1 MTEFNTTITTTN
13 TTTTN
18 TTINNNINVFDFI
31 KDPQKLNLLIQAN
44 EILKINKGT
53 KNTIVFVYSA
63 PKVGSTSIVSSL
75 RIFGLDKVDI
85 IHIHDEEMLKVLA
98 HIKDIT
104 VNELILFN
112 KYLGK
117 NIYVINV
124 YRSPIERKISAF
136 FEKIGGYH
144 FNNHDQNVNNYNIT
158 KVINRFNNIFPYIGI
173 GDHFIDKYNIQ
184 IPGCFDFN
192 SKFLLVKEND
202 ISYITLRLKDSN
214 EWGNILTNIFG
225 FKICIIKDYESSKKP
240 IKDLYKLFKSQYK
253 VPRNLLENE
262 MNSKYLNYYYST
274 LEKQNYY
281 NEWLVKSTDNSD
293 SYTSEQYQLYEEI
306 TIENT
311 HIDFI
316 QFDHY
321 MDEGCICKACTIKRR
336 EIALNLIKGI
346 PVNERLIHTEA
357 KSELIKNRVVQANK
371 INQAINQSIKNNPR
385 KVSGKDF
392 KRDMSSVVKGKR

>member
-1 MTEFNTTITTTN
+1 MAEFNTTITTT
-13 TTTTN
+13 TTN
-18 TTINNNINVFDFI
+18 TIMNNTNIFDFI
-31 KDPQKLNLLIQAN
+31 KDPQKLNLLTQAN
-44 EILKINKGT
+44 ETLKIDKNRN
-53 KNTIVFVYSA
+53 NTIIFVYSA

-117 NIYVINV
+117 NVYVINV

-136 FEKIGGYH
+136 FEKIGAYH
-144 FNNHDQNVNNYNIT
+144 FNNHDQNVNNYSIT

-184 IPGCFDFN
+184 IPECFDFN
-192 SKFLLVKEND
+192 NKFLLVKEND

-240 IKDLYKLFKSQYK
+240 IKDLYKLFKSQYR

-262 MNSKYLNYYYST
+262 MNSKYLNYYYSP
-274 LEKQNYY
+274 LEIQNYY
-281 NEWLVKSTDNSD
+281 NEWSIKSMDNRD
-293 SYTSEQYQLYEEI
+293 SYTSEQYKLYEEI

-321 MDEGCICKACTIKRR
+321 MDEGCLCKACSIKRR
-336 EIALNLIKGI
+336 EFASNLINGI

-357 KSELIKNRVVQANK
+357 KTDLIKKRVIQANK

-392 KRDMSSVVKGKR
+392 KQDMSSVVKGKRL